1 MAAREAPLI
10 TGPGPWTANAI
21 TCRTGDARCQAAS
34 CKGAQAGGTR
44 TRRYQQGPDE
54 QMERGAGG
62 IGHQPCDFRAPF
74 DTSHPC
80 TGGCT
85 NATIG
90 S

>member
-1 MAAREAPLI
+1 MAAREAPVI
-10 TGPGPWTANAI
+10 TGPGPRAANAI
-21 TCRTGDARCQAAS
+21 TCRTGDARCQAAR

-54 QMERGAGG
+54 QLERGAGG
-62 IGHQPCDFRAPF
+62 IGHQSCDFRATL
-74 DTSHPC
+74 DASHPC
-80 TGGCT
+80 ASGCT